1 MKRLLTT
8 VSHMHRSSWH
18 STSLIL
24 TRTGSS
30 LGRNSVRSVYELWY
44 PFLNQ
49 LCLYYYDYHDYNHMF
64 AVWEKYGTWPS
75 TSYFQ
80 LLRAGRQLLDS
91 PKQNIDCSE
100 WWIMNQSPKVYK
112 AVKASVSVRK
122 LLFHLSTDKLVSMA
136 LKFVHIFYNV

>member
-1 MKRLLTT
+1 
-8 VSHMHRSSWH
+8 
-18 STSLIL
+18 
-24 TRTGSS
+24 
-30 LGRNSVRSVYELWY
+30 
-44 PFLNQ
+44 
-49 LCLYYYDYHDYNHMF
+49 MF

-100 WWIMNQSPKVYK
+100 WWMMIQSPKVYK
-112 AVKASVSVRK
+112 DVKASVSVRK